1 MLGAGRDMQ
10 HFLRR
15 GQHADQAAVFGHQYI
30 AAAHS
35 LAAWQEDGELATLAV
50 GGGKAALLTYVPV
63 QFHGRGAF
71 EDDGGKAL
79 ALEQQFVGSQHGELT
94 MK

>member
-1 MLGAGRDMQ
+1 MRG
-10 HFLRR
+10 
-15 GQHADQAAVFGHQYI
+15 GQHADQAAVFGHQHI
-30 AAAHS
+30 AAAHG
-35 LAAWQEDGELATLAV
+35 LAAWQKDGQLATLAV
-50 GGGKAALLTYVPV
+50 GGGKAALLTQIPV

-79 ALEQQFVGSQHGELT
+79 TLEQQFVGSQHGEFT